1 MLILDQDQIT
11 ASELGMSF
19 HDVKHQH
26 SYFSQDWENKLI
38 TKEISD
44 SEIGNKYKCGCTK
57 SEF

>member
-11 ASELGMSF
+11 ASELVMSF
-19 HDVKHQH
+19 HGVKYQH

-44 SEIGNKYKCGCTK
+44 SEIL
-57 SEF
+57 